1 MATFAVLYRYTDDA
15 AGRDAH
21 RAAHRAFLNSSGWT
35 LLSGPLSEPAGALLV
50 ITAPSLEAAEEA
62 AEQALMDD
70 PFQREGLIAER
81 TIRSFDPVGGD
92 LAPAFAPYREE

>member
-1 MATFAVLYRYTDDA
+1 MAIFAVLYRYTDDA
-15 AGRDAH
+15 AGRDEH

-50 ITAPSLEAAEEA
+50 ITAPSLEAAE
-62 AEQALMDD
+62 QALTDD

-92 LAPAFAPYREE
+92 LAPAFALYREERER